1 MWFGFVYFAIYLK
14 ETENIM
20 TRWPGW
26 LRTFTDIMSSVAHIH
41 AAQIVFEVPLNA
53 VKLFRV
59 PKREVWN
66 EKKNRVGTMQYNEK
80 R

>member
-1 MWFGFVYFAIYLK
+1 
-14 ETENIM
+14 
-20 TRWPGW
+20 
-26 LRTFTDIMSSVAHIH
+26 MSSVAHIH

-59 PKREVWN
+59 PKREVRN
-66 EKKNRVGTMQYNEK
+66 EKKNRVGTIQYNEK